1 MTPQIIIRHKKQQS
15 RGSSSKT
22 NNFISSYS
30 ALQSVGK
37 YRVALQTKAQSVI
50 QIILILYLI
59 SEITLHIILEE
70 RTLGTLVDTEVLAPI

>member
-50 QIILILYLI
+50 LLILYLI